1 MQTVALGYGD
11 PATWGGRQPYDEN
24 DDEEYVKLSRTERK
38 KRSDT
43 KLAGMLADFKA
54 GKLLST
60 IFHSYCASIPD
71 RKRFFYECRVSGVV
85 NIYNGV

>member
-1 MQTVALGYGD
+1 MQAVALGFGD
-11 PATWGGRQPYDEN
+11 PATWGSCEPYPEIEIQP
-24 DDEEYVKLSRTERK
+24 VKLSRTERK

-43 KLAGMLADFKA
+43 KLAVMIADFKE

-71 RKRFFYECRVSGVV
+71 RKRFFYECRVSGLLVEV
-85 NIYNGV
+85 